1 MQMRFAVKQ
10 DEKALRQLFA
20 DQTPQS
26 DLRNVENNYFGQEGL
41 FVVLDDQGE
50 LKAAMGASRDAT
62 DSDPLHTRL
71 ILRRHKTLGL
81 DKEAARAIM
90 ARMLDV
96 CLIHAREMDFASLVV
111 PDSLDADMS

>member
-10 DEKALRQLFA
+10 DEKALRQLFD

-26 DLRNVENNYFGQEGL
+26 DLRNVEDNYFGKEGL

-62 DSDPLHTRL
+62 DTDPLRTRL

-96 CLIHAREMDFASLVV
+96 CLIHAREMDFASLIV
-111 PDSLDADMS
+111 PDSLDVDLT